1 MSHHNSS
8 GFDAGLRRWTPCQL
22 LIPKFL
28 LLRDSWLH
36 VSNRGQDCSTPGSP
50 VFRYLLEFA
59 QVLEAGSNLVH
70 PGGGRQ
76 SPREDSK
83 WHKESVR
90 LFISLTRAFG
100 TCLKLHLVSL
110 KGAVASTFAF
120 PWGASGSIRT
130 VWRLSQSSQISDVT
144 FYRIGCL
151 GYFVTGFIIVIWFF
165 FSSPFAPTTF
175 LFFFSKSLL
184 VDGYSLP
191 SALPPYT
198 Y

>member
-1 MSHHNSS
+1 MWVTEARTAARQALPSS
-8 GFDAGLRRWTPCQL
+8 AISWSLPRFWRQVVTLSTQEVAGRVQEKTASGTR
-22 LIPKFL
+22 K
-28 LLRDSWLH
+28 
-36 VSNRGQDCSTPGSP
+36 
-50 VFRYLLEFA
+50 
-59 QVLEAGSNLVH
+59 
-70 PGGGRQ
+70 
-76 SPREDSK
+76 
-83 WHKESVR
+83 SVR

-198 Y
+198 YWFYILGLFLSPLSI